1 MTSTSPALLE
11 VRHLTKVFG
20 AGKTEVRAVDDVSFT
35 IQRGEIIAIVGES
48 GSGKSTLAR
57 MLLRLSNPTSG
68 EILMNGEDV
77 TKLRGPRNLKPY
89 WREVQ
94 GVFQNPVASLNQ
106 FYSVGRMLK
115 KTLGLTGTR
124 YSGDEE
130 RQKLAT
136 ALEIVGLDP
145 VDVLPK
151 GAHQLSG
158 GQLQRAMIARA
169 LLVDPKILIA
179 DESTSALDA
188 SLRVTILNVLKDL
201 RDRLGMTVLFI
212 THDIGQANYLADR
225 IFVMYQG
232 KMVEQGSVEDVLD
245 TPQHDYTKRLLSDV
259 PRVAGW
265 GIEDEDDP
273 LRVMTS
279 VETPET
285 LRST

>member
-1 MTSTSPALLE
+1 VETSQQSLLE

-20 AGKTEVRAVDDVSFT
+20 TGDHAVRAVDDVSFT
-35 IQRGEIIAIVGES
+35 VGRGEIVAIVGES

-57 MLLRLSNPTSG
+57 MLLRLSDPKSG
-68 EILMNGEDV
+68 EILMNGRDV
-77 TKLRGPRNLKPY
+77 AGIRGSRNLKPY

-94 GVFQNPVASLNQ
+94 GIFQNPVASFNQ
-106 FYSVGRMLK
+106 FYSVGRVLR
-115 KTLGLTGTR
+115 KTLALTGEKHDKA
-124 YSGDEE
+124 SE
-130 RQKLAT
+130 RRKLSE

-169 LLVDPKILIA
+169 LLVDPKLLIA

-188 SLRVTILNVLKDL
+188 SLRVTILNVLTEL

-225 IFVMYQG
+225 IFVMYRG
-232 KMVEQGSVEDVLD
+232 KMVEQGSVAEVL
-245 TPQHDYTKRLLSDV
+245 TNPEHDYTKRLLADV
-259 PRVAGW
+259 PRLGGW
-265 GIEDEDDP
+265 GTTDDEA
-273 LRVMTS
+273 LQGAGVA
-279 VETPET
+279 
-285 LRST
+285 

>member
-1 MTSTSPALLE
+1 MSASPALLE
-11 VRHLTKVFG
+11 VRNLTKVFG
-20 AGKTEVRAVDDVSFT
+20 SRDQEVRAVDGVSFT
-35 IQRGEIIAIVGES
+35 VRRGEIIAIVGES

-57 MLLRLSNPTSG
+57 LLLRLSNATSG

-77 TKLRGPRNLKPY
+77 TKLKGPGSLKPY

-94 GVFQNPVASLNQ
+94 GVFQNPVASFNQ
-106 FYSVGRMLK
+106 FYSVGRVLK
-115 KTLGLTGTR
+115 KTLKLTGQS
-124 YSGDEE
+124 YDEAAE
-130 RQKLAT
+130 REKLSK
-136 ALEIVGLDP
+136 ALEIVGLNP

-188 SLRVTILNVLKDL
+188 SLRVTVLNVLKEL

-232 KMVEQGSVEDVLD
+232 KMVEQGTVEKVLD
-245 TPQHDYTKRLLSDV
+245 DPQHDYTKRLLSDV
-259 PRVAGW
+259 PRVGGW
-265 GIEDEDDP
+265 GVEDEDGHDP
-273 LRVMTS
+273 LRVATS
-279 VETPET
+279 A
-285 LRST
+285 

>member
-1 MTSTSPALLE
+1 M
-11 VRHLTKVFG
+11 
-20 AGKTEVRAVDDVSFT
+20 DDVSFT
-35 IQRGEIIAIVGES
+35 VQRGEIVAIVGES

-68 EILMNGEDV
+68 EILMNGDDV
-77 TKLRGPRNLKPY
+77 TKLQGPRKLKPY

-94 GVFQNPVASLNQ
+94 GVFQNPVASFNQ
-106 FYSVGRMLK
+106 FYSVGRVLK
-115 KTLGLTGTR
+115 KTLKLTGDS
-124 YSGDEE
+124 YSPDEE
-130 RQKLAT
+130 QQKLSR

-188 SLRVTILNVLKDL
+188 SLRVTVLNVLKEL

-232 KMVEQGSVEDVLD
+232 EMVEQGTVEDVLD
-245 TPQHDYTKRLLSDV
+245 NPHHDYTKRLLSDV
-259 PRVAGW
+259 PRVGGW
-265 GIEDEDDP
+265 GVDDEEEEDP
-273 LRVMTS
+273 LRVMAS
-279 VETPET
+279 A
-285 LRST
+285 

>member
-1 MTSTSPALLE
+1 MTSTSPPLLE
-11 VRHLTKVFG
+11 VRDLTKVFG
-20 AGKTEVRAVDDVSFT
+20 AGKTEVRAVDGVSFT
-35 IQRGEIIAIVGES
+35 VQRGEIVAIVGES

-77 TKLRGPRNLKPY
+77 TKLKGPRNLKPY

-94 GVFQNPVASLNQ
+94 GVFQNPVASFNQ
-106 FYSVGRMLK
+106 FYSVGRVLK
-115 KTLGLTGTR
+115 KTLKLTGAS
-124 YSGDEE
+124 YSDDDE
-130 RQKLAT
+130 RQKLAS

-188 SLRVTILNVLKDL
+188 SLRVTVLNVLKEL

-232 KMVEQGSVEDVLD
+232 KMVEQGPVQDVLD
-245 TPQHDYTKRLLSDV
+245 SPQHDYTKRLLSDV
-259 PRVAGW
+259 PRVGGW
-265 GIEDEDDP
+265 GVDDVDEHDP
-273 LRVMTS
+273 LRAVTS
-279 VETPET
+279 A
-285 LRST
+285 